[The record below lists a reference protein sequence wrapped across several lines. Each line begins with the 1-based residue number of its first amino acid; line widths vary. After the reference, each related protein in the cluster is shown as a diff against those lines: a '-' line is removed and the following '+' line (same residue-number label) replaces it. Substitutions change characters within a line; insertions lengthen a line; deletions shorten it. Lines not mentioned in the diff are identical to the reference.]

1 MKMFSGAGNRLCAM
15 RFSNAIFCLCLLAV
29 VGCKP
34 SSVSS
39 DKELVKF
46 VQDEDNGL
54 KKKIAVGDLEITLTY
69 RPTDLLVAQEV
80 GGEKTPEKISAAR
93 KKYNGNYYFVLSLS
107 KSGREALHQTD
118 NFGQYSELVQKLS
131 FRLPEFANMTTA
143 AQDTIPVADF
153 ILNRT
158 YGLASSTDLLVVFN
172 KEKALGKEW
181 VQFNL
186 NEFGMNTGNAR
197 FRFRTWDLENCPR
210 LAAVN

>member
-1 MKMFSGAGNRLCAM
+1 MFFVSHHQLRCRWLLFLLP
-15 RFSNAIFCLCLLAV
+15 FSSLLLL
-29 VGCKP
+29 GSCKP
-34 SSVSS
+34 STVSS
-39 DKELVKF
+39 EKELIKF

-54 KKKIAVGDLEITLTY
+54 KKKVTAGELEITLTY

-80 GGEKTPEKISAAR
+80 GDAPTAEKIATAR
-93 KKYNGNYYFVLSLS
+93 KKYSSHYYFILSLS
-107 KSGREALHQTD
+107 KGGREALHQTD
-118 NFGQYSELVQKLS
+118 NFEQYSELVQKLS

-172 KEKALGKEW
+172 KEKASGKEW

-197 FRFRTWDLENCPR
+197 QRFLVRDLEGCPTISFK
-210 LAAVN
+210 